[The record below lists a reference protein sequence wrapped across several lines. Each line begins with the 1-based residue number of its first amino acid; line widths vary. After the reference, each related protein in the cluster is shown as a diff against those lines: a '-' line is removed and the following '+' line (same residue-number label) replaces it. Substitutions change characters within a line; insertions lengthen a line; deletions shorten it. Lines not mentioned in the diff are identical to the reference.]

1 MYNCKQDSLLKEG
14 MIKGD
19 ENMAKL
25 TKQMYYKANGERK
38 INCYKVAI
46 SKEIV
51 KQANIQDNDEIKVYA
66 DKNKIIIEKI

>member
-1 MYNCKQDSLLKEG
+1 
-14 MIKGD
+14 
-19 ENMAKL
+19 MAKL

-51 KQANIQDNDEIKVYA
+51 KQADIHDDDKIKVYA
-66 DKNKIIIEKI
+66 EENKIIIEKIRR